1 MNKFGIQIT
10 TVAVLAGLIPF
21 LLIWIKAHFQNTVRG
36 KVYWQGRTKEGNVRR
51 SLVPVIAGK
60 IELWNK
66 RRYIGTYAV
75 DGSSTILDDYPLGW
89 PSWMQVKTKS
99 VWGDEESGELLSNKT
114 GILTLSPRMLGNLIN
129 DTAMAFGDAIRAQHN
144 EADRRKE
151 LEDVKG
157 GIKRGKTNWNI
168 VLWALVIIAFIAL
181 GVGVYFIWKQQ
192 QLVLP
197 NINEI
202 KQGLGIK

>member
-1 MNKFGIQIT
+1 
-10 TVAVLAGLIPF
+10 
-21 LLIWIKAHFQNTVRG
+21 
-36 KVYWQGRTKEGNVRR
+36 
-51 SLVPVIAGK
+51 
-60 IELWNK
+60 
-66 RRYIGTYAV
+66 
-75 DGSSTILDDYPLGW
+75 
-89 PSWMQVKTKS
+89 
-99 VWGDEESGELLSNKT
+99 
-114 GILTLSPRMLGNLIN
+114 MLGNLIN